1 MHTTI
6 ISPAATKALLAEAL
20 IFDCRHNLFDPEEGR
35 TNYKEGHLPGAYH
48 VHMDEDLS
56 GEIIPGKTGRHP
68 LPDMEAFAI
77 FISSFGLKKETQVV
91 CYDDKG
97 GGLAARLWW
106 MLRVLGHE
114 ATAVLDGGLQAWET
128 AGFLLESGNRAHPN
142 SFGGSP
148 APHLAPVNPQCVP
161 VESRIPLRLTRDRA
175 QVDQLLQDSAHTIID
190 SRTAPRYHGEHEP
203 IDPIA
208 GHIEGAINLPW
219 PENLKEGKLKPKA
232 ELKARFAH
240 LKEDAQHN
248 VFYCGSGV
256 TACHNILAYTH
267 AYGEMPLLYP
277 GSWSDWILEVRN

>member
-142 SFGGSP
+142 
-148 APHLAPVNPQCVP
+148 
-161 VESRIPLRLTRDRA
+161 R
-175 QVDQLLQDSAHTIID
+175 
-190 SRTAPRYHGEHEP
+190 
-203 IDPIA
+203 
-208 GHIEGAINLPW
+208 
-219 PENLKEGKLKPKA
+219 A